1 MKNKRHALIIDLIVK
16 NEVETQSD
24 LTRLLSEA
32 GLVVTQSTVSRDISQ
47 LRLVKVPA
55 DNGSYK
61 YAVPVELDKNEKE
74 RLNRLYRTGLESM
87 DCAGNI
93 VVLRTMKGAANV
105 VAAALDAM
113 RFDEVLGTVAG
124 DDVVICVVRSEKQAL
139 ELTGKLSC

>member
-1 MKNKRHALIIDLIVK
+1 VKNKRHALIIDLIVK